1 MCDVQGLSPGTAIKQ
16 FLKEI
21 RLTSVISTTV
31 SPLPSNVRSPN
42 KMGDVGVH
50 IGSSR
55 CMSVYS
61 EAPR

>member
-21 RLTSVISTTV
+21 RLASVISTTV
-31 SPLPSNVRSPN
+31 SPLPSNVRPPN